1 MRKLCKL
8 SAAGLL
14 SAMFLMN
21 GATVWAGEKADTVY
35 HGGKIYTMQEY
46 TINEETKRPDNLA
59 DDVQPVMAEVVATKD
74 GKIIFVGTKADAEAA
89 GLFDAKA
96 VDKIVDLK
104 GKTMYPGF
112 IDGHGH
118 FPQQG
123 QNDLYNVNLN
133 SPLVEGTI
141 DTMDKLIKA
150 CADRAAQLE
159 KGYLVDGRNYDDT
172 KLAEM
177 RHPTAEDLDKASTEH
192 PIIVTHISGH
202 VKSVNTYCLKNAGL
216 VSDDSRTPT
225 DKAKEINGVEIKDG
239 KVTGV
244 LFETIAM
251 GAVPA
256 NYPAVTQ
263 NNLDILTRCAQVY
276 AAAGVT
282 CVNNGAAVGL
292 NALPGYWEAIQAG
305 GMNVRVLVHPLGYYA
320 VNIGGGK
327 VMDYMGW
334 QGRAQLGWKQD
345 QAEWGKM
352 LFFADGSNGVPMG
365 TDITSFDVANYT
377 NMQGDAPDSV
387 TPAPE
392 GLPENRVFLGA
403 WKIIFDGSPQA
414 YTAWMK
420 SPGNYYLGEHTEAEE
435 DAAFAGY
442 KGFNGLAGTL
452 NMSVDNLNDGI
463 ALYHKFGDSTET
475 HTNGSGAAEAWLAAV
490 ERAAQLYPDTA
501 DTRTT
506 SIHGQTLERQ
516 QVERIAGKYDALAS
530 TADMYTDLMG
540 AGGKTLSEVGNLPE
554 LMKKNNLFINF
565 FNNHVY
571 FYGDRHHDIFFG
583 PGRALNISPVGWAE
597 AYDVPYTFHNDT
609 FVTPIS
615 PLRSITSAVTRHTDS
630 GRLLCA
636 DGVKDLDAKV
646 TMDSRRYSED
656 LADTGEPMQYFSY
669 DHRINAL
676 KALHAVTIGAAYQ
689 NKLDDRIGSIA
700 EGKLA
705 DFTIMDKDVI
715 QQAADDGDAIVKM
728 RVATTIVDDQ
738 VVYGALPDAETFA
751 FAPTKAFVQ
760 PAGNDAVVTAA
771 EVLGKDEVQVKAGAV
786 LGAVA
791 MNATVKAGE
800 AAVFSFNFLGNGKEV
815 SDLQLIKIKNG
826 EEIPF
831 TLGRPADL
839 NAGAEAIDGY
849 WWISDFTDPL
859 NEVKEGVLE
868 ENHMYVASFI
878 IMDNGKFDASDED
891 KQIIDP
897 VAVVS
902 VSGTMPDNGQSV
914 TDEANKQ
921 PEDPE
926 AKPEAKPEASKSG
939 GSDGGC
945 TVGTNPAYE
954 LFALLLA
961 SLGVMAGRIFRR
973 RENA

>member
-1 MRKLCKL
+1 MRRFGKL
-8 SAAGLL
+8 SAGLFA
-14 SAMFLMN
+14 AMFLMN
-21 GATVWAGEKADTVY
+21 GATAWAGDLADTVY
-35 HGGKIYTMQEY
+35 YGGKIYTMQEY
-46 TINEETKRPDNLA
+46 TINEETKRPDKLA

-133 SPLVEGTI
+133 SPLIDGTI
-141 DTMDKLIKA
+141 DSIDKLVKA
-150 CADRAAQLE
+150 CADRAAATE
-159 KGYLVDGRNYDDT
+159 KGLLIAGSNYDDT
-172 KLAEM
+172 MMVDM
-177 RHPTAEDLDKASTEH
+177 RHPTAADLDKASTEH
-192 PIIVTHISGH
+192 PIVVTHISGH
-202 VKSVNTYCLKNAGL
+202 VKAVNTYCLKASGLIDDAGN
-216 VSDDSRTPT
+216 PT
-225 DKAKEINGVEIKDG
+225 DLALNTNGVEIKDG

-244 LFETIAM
+244 LFETLAM
-251 GAVPA
+251 GTVGSFPSVP
-256 NYPAVTQ
+256 Q
-263 NNLDILTRCAQVY
+263 SNLDTLTRCAQVY

-292 NALPGYWEAIQAG
+292 NALPGYWEAMQAG
-305 GMNVRVLVHPLGYYA
+305 GMNVRVLVHPMGYYA
-320 VNIGGGK
+320 ADAGGGFII
-327 VMDYMGW
+327 DGIGW
-334 QGRAQLGWKQD
+334 QGRAQLGWKQVP
-345 QAEWGKM
+345 
-352 LFFADGSNGVPMG
+352 ADMQMMNCYSDGTDGVPMG
-365 TDITSFDVANYT
+365 TDITSYPVGTYSMMGTDGPSAV
-377 NMQGDAPDSV
+377 QE
-387 TPAPE
+387 APE
-392 GLPENRVFLGA
+392 GLPENRILLGA

-420 SPGNYYLGEHTEAEE
+420 APGNYYLGDYTEADE
-435 DAAFAGY
+435 DRTATKGFEAY
-442 KGFNGLAGTL
+442 KGFNGLPGTL
-452 NMSVDNLNDGI
+452 NMTVQNLTDAI
-463 ALYHKFGDSTET
+463 AMYHKYGDSTET
-475 HTNGSGAAEAWLAAV
+475 HTNGSGAAEAWVTAV
-490 ERAAQLYPDTA
+490 ENAVQLYPDVK

-516 QVERIAGKYDALAS
+516 HVERMAGKYDALAS
-530 TADMYTDLMG
+530 TSTMYTDLMG

-554 LMKKNNLFINF
+554 LMEQNNLYINF

-583 PGRALNISPVGWAE
+583 PGRALNISPTGWAE
-597 AYDVPYTFHNDT
+597 AYGVPYTFHNDT

-615 PLRSITSAVTRHTDS
+615 PLRSVTTAVTRLTAN
-630 GRLLCA
+630 GKLLSV
-636 DGVKDLDAKV
+636 DGVKDLDAKHV
-646 TMDSRRYSED
+646 LDARKY
-656 LADTGEPMQYFSY
+656 ADGTTGEPMLYYQY
-669 DHRINAL
+669 DHRISAL

-689 NKLDDRIGSIA
+689 NKIDDRLGSIA

-705 DFTIMDKDVI
+705 DFVIMDKDVI
-715 QQAADDGDAIVKM
+715 QQAEDEATAIVKM

-738 VVYGALPDAETFA
+738 VIYGVLPDADTFA
-751 FAPTKAFVQ
+751 FSPVKAYLQPT
-760 PAGNDAVVTAA
+760 GNEANVTAA
-771 EVLGKDEVQVKAGAV
+771 DVLAKEDVQVKEGAV

-791 MNATVKAGE
+791 MNADVKAGE
-800 AAVFSFNFLGNGKEV
+800 AAVFSFNFLGNGMDI
-815 SDLQLIKIKNG
+815 SDLKLVKIKNG
-826 EEIPF
+826 EEFNF

-868 ENHMYVASFI
+868 ENHMYTASFI
-878 IMDNGKFDASDED
+878 IMDNGDFDASDENG
-891 KQIIDP
+891 KIVDP

-902 VSGTMPDNGQSV
+902 ISGTTPDNGQAV

-921 PEDPE
+921 PEEPE
-926 AKPEAKPEASKSG
+926 AKPEDNKSG